1 VRSTITKQEYKG
13 YKIILQE
20 SVFHRS
26 IAKILVTLMELS
38 RHAVCLE
45 PTNRLKDPGMK
56 QKSLFYLYTG
66 RDRSKWFISFA
77 LNLIRKFFQIDSTGL

>member
-1 VRSTITKQEYKG
+1 
-13 YKIILQE
+13 
-20 SVFHRS
+20 VFFIG
-26 IAKILVTLMELS
+26 IAKILVTLMDYLDMWF
-38 RHAVCLE
+38 VLE
-45 PTNRLKDPGMK
+45 PTNRLKDSEMK